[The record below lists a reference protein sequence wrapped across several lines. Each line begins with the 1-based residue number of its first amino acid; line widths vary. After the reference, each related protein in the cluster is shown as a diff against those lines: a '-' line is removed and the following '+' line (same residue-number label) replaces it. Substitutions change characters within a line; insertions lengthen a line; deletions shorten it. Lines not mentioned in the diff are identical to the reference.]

1 MKEVKYARLRQRMK
15 QEGLKQ
21 KDLCEMLELSNSVVS
36 QRLNG
41 QRDFKISEAYLIM
54 ESMGIP
60 KREFHIYFPPRGELL
75 DTRRDMGKAM
85 AMLHRPI
92 LHIV

>member
-1 MKEVKYARLRQRMK
+1 MKKVKYAMLRQRMR
-15 QEGLKQ
+15 QEGVKQ
-21 KDLCEMLELSNSVVS
+21 KDLCEMLELSNSGVS
-36 QRLNG
+36 QRLSG
-41 QRDFKISEAYLIM
+41 RRDFKISEAYLIM

-75 DTRRDMGKAM
+75 DTRRDISKAM
-85 AMLHRPI
+85 AMLQRPV

>member
-1 MKEVKYARLRQRMK
+1 MKEVKYARLRQRLK

-21 KDLCEMLELSNSVVS
+21 KDLCEMLELSNSAVS

-54 ESMGIP
+54 ESM
-60 KREFHIYFPPRGELL
+60 RFPTSSLPTPCTG
-75 DTRRDMGKAM
+75 
-85 AMLHRPI
+85 
-92 LHIV
+92 